1 MPKQSFVFTVTQN
14 TSRKTQS
21 GNKKD
26 IKVWQIVD
34 NLPVFVGIET
44 ICTASYKGDIPT
56 ANNIISHNLGYEMR
70 DGYYLMDNTIMVNQ
84 LY

>member
-1 MPKQSFVFTVTQN
+1 MSKQSFVFTVTPN
-14 TSRKTQS
+14 NSRKNQS

-34 NLPVFVGIET
+34 NLPVFIGVET
-44 ICTASYKGDIPT
+44 IYTASYTGDVPT
-56 ANNIISHNLGYEMR
+56 AHNIISRNLGYEMR
-70 DGYYLMDNTIMVNQ
+70 DSYYLMDNTIMVNQ